1 MRSIDITPTWRVAM
15 PILMAVLESGTEVG
29 RAAARTELMALAAK
43 LDALAPPRALP
54 IALSDTEHAAILTGL
69 RLYQDV
75 LNGDPS
81 LPDDVTEA
89 LADLATRG
97 GEIEGI
103 TADGIDALC
112 ERINFASTTGPAP
125 AA

>member
-1 MRSIDITPTWRVAM
+1 MRSVDITPTWRAAM
-15 PILMAVLESGTEVG
+15 TILMAVLENGTEAG

-43 LDALAPPRALP
+43 LDAHPLLNV
-54 IALSDTEHAAILTGL
+54 SDTEHAAILTGL

-75 LNGDPS
+75 LKGNPS

-103 TADGIDALC
+103 TDDGIDALC
-112 ERINFASTTGPAP
+112 ERINFASTSTVAHTAGTEG
-125 AA
+125 